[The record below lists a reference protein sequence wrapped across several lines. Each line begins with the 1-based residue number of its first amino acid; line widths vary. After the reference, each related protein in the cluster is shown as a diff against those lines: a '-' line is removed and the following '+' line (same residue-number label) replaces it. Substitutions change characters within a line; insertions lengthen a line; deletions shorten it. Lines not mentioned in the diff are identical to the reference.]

1 MRASWCVLAIL
12 VACGEEAHVD
22 PPVSLPG
29 DPGRVTA
36 RRLNRVEYDNTV
48 RDLLGS
54 KLAPAR
60 NFPTDDRAFGFD
72 NIADALHVSPAH
84 VELLEQSTF
93 ALVDE
98 LLAARDDATVRER
111 VLVCDEPE
119 RACIEQIVEHFAP
132 RAWRRPLDADEHETL
147 LSVYDVAI
155 GRGARYDDALA
166 AVLATVLLSPSF
178 LFRIERDADEPGPHR
193 LDDYELASR
202 LSYFLWS
209 SMPDDALFDVAAAN
223 TLHHPKV
230 LEREVRRMLAD
241 PRAHA
246 LVTDFAGQWLAI
258 RGISDLLKD
267 AYRYPDWDPALAA
280 SMRTELELFVANMI
294 EEGRPI
300 EDLLVA
306 SDGWVDARLAEHYG
320 IAAPSE
326 TEFVHIDWGTIKRR
340 GVLTSG
346 GLMSVLAYPFTT
358 SPARRGKFVLEQLLC
373 RPAGAPPDGVEIEAP
388 TPQEAKRE
396 ASAERL
402 ADPRCAPCHAQMDPM
417 GMAFEQYD
425 ATGRFRT
432 VELDETIDPAGALP
446 SGERFADALELGQI
460 VADDPGFARC
470 VVKHTLGYALGRG
483 IASDDE
489 VWIDEISEHFDEH
502 GHDTSELFV
511 AVAMSGVF
519 RHRSTEDR

>member
-1 MRASWCVLAIL
+1 MRAALCAFAFL
-12 VACGEEAHVD
+12 VACGDEAHVE

-54 KLAPAR
+54 RLAPAR

-72 NIADALHVSPAH
+72 NVADALHVSPAH

-98 LLAARDDATVRER
+98 LLAARDDQGGKAR
-111 VLVCDEPE
+111 VLVCDEHD
-119 RACIEQIVEHFAP
+119 RACIERIVDHFAP
-132 RAWRRPLDADEHETL
+132 RAWRRPLEADEHEGL
-147 LSVYDVAI
+147 LRVYDLAVAE
-155 GRGARYDDALA
+155 GASFDDALT

-178 LFRIERDADEPGPHR
+178 LFRIERDADAPGPHR

-209 SMPDDALFDVAAAN
+209 SMPDDALFEVAASGR
-223 TLHHPKV
+223 LHHPEV

-258 RGISDLLKD
+258 RGIADLLKD
-267 AYRYPDWDPALAA
+267 AHRFPDWDDALAA
-280 SMRTELELFVANMI
+280 SMRTELELFFADMI
-294 EEGRPI
+294 DDGRPI
-300 EDLLVA
+300 EDLLLA
-306 SDGWVDARLAEHYG
+306 SDGWVDPRLAEHYG
-320 IAAPSE
+320 IAAPGE
-326 TEFVHIDWGTIKRR
+326 GFVHIDWGSIQRR
-340 GVLTSG
+340 GVLTSA

-373 RPAGAPPDGVEIEAP
+373 RPAGAPPDGVVIEAP
-388 TPQEAKRE
+388 TPQELKHE

-417 GMAFEQYD
+417 GMAFERYD

-432 VELDETIDPAGALP
+432 VELEEPIDPAGALP

-460 VADDPGFARC
+460 VADDPAFARC
-470 VVKHTLGYALGRG
+470 VVKQTLGYALGRE
-483 IASDDE
+483 IAADDE
-489 VWIDEISEHFDEH
+489 VWIDEIAEHFDEH

-511 AVAMSGVF
+511 AVATSDVF
-519 RHRSTEDR
+519 RHRTTEAR